1 MPEYKY
7 PPTGTPIGSD
17 TSDRGHT
24 TFGAG
29 RRMCPG
35 IHVAERSM
43 FTAVARLLWAFNIKR
58 SVDKH
63 GQFIPV
69 ERDGMTPGFMV
80 TPLHYE

>member
-1 MPEYKY
+1 
-7 PPTGTPIGSD
+7 
-17 TSDRGHT
+17 
-24 TFGAG
+24 
-29 RRMCPG
+29 MCPG

-43 FTAVARLLWAFNIKR
+43 FTAVVRLLWAFDIER

-63 GQFIPV
+63 GHFTPV